1 MRSFSCSTY
10 HVAVVLLLAATAA
23 GVETTTSDEVTPSL
37 QFDEV
42 AFASAHS
49 AKSIHLTDTQNS
61 IQESTFKNDVSPLP
75 ATALVQSSKKTSKN
89 KQVLENIKSLYAY
102 AGLAWEK
109 AEDKDNL
116 EQPKKQ
122 APVLALLKHLARKT
136 KTKNLVVRF
145 ADVFATV
152 RNEFAFRGVGAY
164 VLRNIHNAVLH
175 GKGAVHVTFNADT
188 EHYEAGFN
196 HKALGL
202 TSKPRYIKQLNVVLH
217 KYTTAKHHISTKGM
231 LKSAA
236 LACFTAGK
244 LRHYKSF
251 YRDVLI
257 NFATEKRRVHSK
269 LARSALKG
277 VKGIK
282 IHSLVQ
288 QNHGGIKGAKAAL
301 RKMGGAVLIPTG
313 KALKREAKRLASK
326 WAEKHGGCGSAAQLA
341 SHRVVRLNQL
351 NGL

>member
-1 MRSFSCSTY
+1 MGSNFSMRSFSCSTY
-10 HVAVVLLLAATAA
+10 HVTVVLLLVATAA

-49 AKSIHLTDTQNS
+49 ANS

-145 ADVFATV
+145 VDVFATV

-164 VLRNIHNAVLH
+164 VLRNIHNAALH

-217 KYTTAKHHISTKGM
+217 KYTT
-231 LKSAA
+231 
-236 LACFTAGK
+236 
-244 LRHYKSF
+244 
-251 YRDVLI
+251 
-257 NFATEKRRVHSK
+257 
-269 LARSALKG
+269 
-277 VKGIK
+277 
-282 IHSLVQ
+282 
-288 QNHGGIKGAKAAL
+288 
-301 RKMGGAVLIPTG
+301 
-313 KALKREAKRLASK
+313 
-326 WAEKHGGCGSAAQLA
+326 
-341 SHRVVRLNQL
+341 
-351 NGL
+351 